1 VRHVN
6 RPPAPAPVIAI
17 DGPSGTGKGTIARL
31 LKAWLGWHLLDSGA
45 LYRVLGVAAANR
57 GLALEDATAVAE
69 LAQEL
74 DVEFVEGAAET
85 RVLLDGADVS
95 AEIRTELSGARAS
108 QVAQHGA
115 VRSALLA
122 RQRAFRRAPGLV
134 ADGRDMGT
142 VVFPDAMLKIFLT
155 ASPQE
160 RARRRYNQLMGK
172 EIGVTLAQLAE
183 DIIARDRRDTERAV
197 APLKPAT
204 DAITL
209 DTTRLDIRA
218 VEEQVKQ
225 LARDTGLAP
234 R

>member
-1 VRHVN
+1 MSQ
-6 RPPAPAPVIAI
+6 PAVVPVITI
-17 DGPSGTGKGTIARL
+17 DGPSGTGKGTVARL

-45 LYRVLGVAAANR
+45 LYRVLGVAAASR
-57 GLALEDATAVAE
+57 GLALEDAAAVAA
-69 LAQEL
+69 LARVL
-74 DVEFVEGAAET
+74 DVVFVEGAAET

-115 VRSALLA
+115 VRNALLA

-142 VVFPDAMLKIFLT
+142 VVFPDATLKIFLT
-155 ASPQE
+155 ASPEE
-160 RARRRYNQLMGK
+160 RARRRYKQLMGK

-225 LARDTGLAP
+225 LARETGLAP